1 MQRRHL
7 IAVGGA
13 CLLGPSFALAQARK
27 YRIGLLGGSA
37 ADASVQ
43 RNAVEPFREALRG
56 LGYVE
61 GQNVELHFRWAD
73 GQPDRLPGLAAEL
86 LALKPDILVTMGPQ
100 PARVLQAATT
110 SLPVVA
116 AAVDD
121 PVAMGLIA
129 EFTRPGG
136 NITGIS
142 SFGGELV
149 AKRLQLLKE
158 FVPSI
163 ERIGV
168 LQNPVTA
175 ESTRANFEHA
185 LNKWGQALSVR
196 IVLVDASTPDQ
207 FEPAFDELRRQRVQG
222 VLVLADATFFRHRER
237 LHELVMKHRLPSI
250 WGHRDYL
257 QGGGLASYQS
267 DFPAIFR
274 SAAAMVDRILKG
286 AKPAV
291 TPFEQAT
298 KLELVINLK
307 TAQALGL
314 TVPQSLL
321 VAADD
326 VIR

>member
-7 IAVGGA
+7 IALGGV
-13 CLLGPSFALAQARK
+13 CLLGASDAPAQARK
-27 YRIGLLGGSA
+27 FRIGLLAGSA
-37 ADASVQ
+37 SDASVQ

-61 GQNVELHFRWAD
+61 GQNLELHFRWAD
-73 GQPDRLPGLAAEL
+73 GQPDRLPGLTADL
-86 LALKPDILVTMGPQ
+86 LALKPDILVTMGPR
-100 PARVLQAATT
+100 PARVVQAATT

-129 EFTRPGG
+129 DFTRPGG

-168 LQNPVTA
+168 LQNPITA
-175 ESTRANFEHA
+175 EGTRASFEQA
-185 LNKWGQALSVR
+185 LKKWGDALGVR

-207 FEPAFDELRRQRVQG
+207 FETAFDELRRERVQG
-222 VLVLADATFFRHRER
+222 VLVLADATFGRYQAR
-237 LHELVMKHRLPSI
+237 LHELVVKHRLPSI

-274 SAAAMVDRILKG
+274 RAASMVDRILKG

-298 KLELVINLK
+298 KLELVINMK
-307 TAQALGL
+307 TAQALGV
-314 TVPQSLL
+314 TVPPALL